1 MPRDTSVSLA
11 FGLGAYRIGEGDGS
25 YAESEEW
32 QSGHNLAD
40 MARLLAARGAD
51 GYALYRYEQLFCS
64 GPYAGLAA
72 AECAALA
79 EANGKTGAP

>member
-1 MPRDTSVSLA
+1 MPRDASVSLA

-25 YAESEEW
+25 WAESDEW

-51 GYALYRYEQLFCS
+51 GYGLYRYEQLF
-64 GPYAGLAA
+64 GPSQYAGLAE
-72 AECAALA
+72 AERAALA
-79 EANGKTGAP
+79 EANGKTGAV